1 MKTQTTSKKNTAKLT
16 AALFAL
22 ILLFPCC
29 MDSGSGGSSSDS
41 SDIIVSPAEPVPDN
55 SGNDDSIDDNGD
67 NSGKTEPN
75 EPNPDTPDDSETTT
89 EIDSNTDMSK
99 LNLAKTYIFK
109 ATNGTVD
116 AAKLVYAKKIL
127 GENLSFTETSVNYIL
142 DFSNKSFADTT
153 DEIESRNDFASTLAN
168 GVFTTND
175 YDKTI
180 TIGGVTFITH
190 PVAKEGSDNRIQQAF
205 QFDKNVK
212 KVSVTFGDKYNM
224 TEAYKGGIILNG
236 GDNTELTLNNFENTT
251 LTGDVYFESMG
262 DFNVKTKKFK
272 ETTLISKLAT
282 GDTLPK
288 TNNLFFGK
296 VAEDAETFYGTGI
309 DKIFENYYV
318 NGASDKILVKS
329 SSAPFN
335 AKDALNGGY
344 MYNENGSYNN
354 NAYDID
360 INTALLMAEKLT
372 NEFEN
377 VNISGNATSDVDTY
391 LTPSNVRFSGDVSG
405 LNFTATTGSGLIDF
419 AGVGPKS
426 GITAVGAKV
435 ITRGLKSDGT
445 EKYFS
450 ARVVDFYG
458 VDETVLKKEVNIN
471 SGAIETVY
479 SNKGSTSEF
488 KEVSSNIKTFKSGSS
503 ASTNQAWEKKGRGET
518 VSDNDHIS
526 KLDVKAKA
534 NNPLLQKLLD
544 ENRPVYG

>member
-1 MKTQTTSKKNTAKLT
+1 MKQATNKKNTARLT

-41 SDIIVSPAEPVPDN
+41 SDTIVAPAEPAPDN
-55 SGNDDSIDDNGD
+55 SGNDDSTDDNGD
-67 NSGKTEPN
+67 DSGKTEPA
-75 EPNPDTPDDSETTT
+75 EPNPDTPDDSKTTT

-99 LNLAKTYIFK
+99 LNPTKKYIFK
-109 ATNGTVD
+109 ATDGTVD

-127 GENLSFTETSVNYIL
+127 GENLSFADTDVNYIL
-142 DFSNKSFADTT
+142 DFSNKSFADTGN
-153 DEIESRNDFASTLAN
+153 EIENRNDFASTLAN
-168 GVFTTND
+168 GVFTNND

-180 TIGGVTFITH
+180 TINGVTFITH

-288 TNNLFFGK
+288 TSNLFFGK
-296 VAEDAETFYGTGI
+296 VAEDAETFYGTGV
-309 DKIFENYYV
+309 DKIFENY
-318 NGASDKILVKS
+318 NNKSASDKILVKS

-377 VNISGNATSDVDTY
+377 VNISGNVTSDVDTY
-391 LTPSNVRFSGDVSG
+391 LTPSNVRFSGNVSG
-405 LNFTATTGSGLIDF
+405 LNFTTTTGGGIIDF
-419 AGVGPKS
+419 AKVGPKS
-426 GITAVGAKV
+426 GITAVDSKV

-458 VDETVLKKEVNIN
+458 VEETVLKDEVNIN

-479 SNKGSTSEF
+479 SNKGRASEF

-518 VSDNDHIS
+518 VSGNELIS
-526 KLDVKAKA
+526 KLDVKVKA

>member
-1 MKTQTTSKKNTAKLT
+1 MKQATNKKNTARLT
-16 AALFAL
+16 AVLFAL

-29 MDSGSGGSSSDS
+29 MDSGSGGSSSDP
-41 SDIIVSPAEPVPDN
+41 SDTIVAPAEPAPDN
-55 SGNDDSIDDNGD
+55 SGNDDSTDNNGD
-67 NSGKTEPN
+67 DSGKTEPA
-75 EPNPDTPDDSETTT
+75 EPKPDTPDDSENIT

-99 LNLAKTYIFK
+99 LNPTKKYIFK
-109 ATNGTVD
+109 ATDGTVD
-116 AAKLVYAKKIL
+116 AAKLVYVKKIL
-127 GENLSFTETSVNYIL
+127 GENLSFTETDVNYTL
-142 DFSNKSFADTT
+142 DFSNKSFANTT
-153 DEIESRNDFASTLAN
+153 DEIENRNDFASTLAN
-168 GVFTTND
+168 GVFTNND

-180 TIGGVTFITH
+180 TINGVTFITH

-212 KVSVTFGDKYNM
+212 KVSVIFGDKYNM

-309 DKIFENYYV
+309 DKIFENYYR

-344 MYNENGSYNN
+344 MYNENGNYNN

-405 LNFTATTGSGLIDF
+405 LKFTTTAGNGLIDF
-419 AGVGPKS
+419 AGVGPKKIS
-426 GITAVGAKV
+426 APIAKIIVG
-435 ITRGLKSDGT
+435 GLKNAGETSITGNVLDYYNVDKSVLSD
-445 EKYFS
+445 
-450 ARVVDFYG
+450 VDVYS
-458 VDETVLKKEVNIN
+458 TSIK
-471 SGAIETVY
+471 TVY
-479 SNKGSTSEF
+479 SKGTRSSF
-488 KEVSSNIKTFKSGSS
+488 KNTWTGTTFKTGPS

-518 VSDNDHIS
+518 VSDSDLIS

-544 ENRPVYG
+544 ENCLVYG

>member
-1 MKTQTTSKKNTAKLT
+1 MKPQINTKNTAKFT

-29 MDSGSGGSSSDS
+29 MDSSSGGGSSDS
-41 SDIIVSPAEPVPDN
+41 SDTIVAPAEPAPDN
-55 SGNDDSIDDNGD
+55 SDNDDSTDDNGD
-67 NSGKTEPN
+67 DSGKTEPD
-75 EPNPDTPDDSETTT
+75 EPNPDTPDDSEGVT
-89 EIDSNTDMSK
+89 EIDSNTDMST
-99 LNLAKTYIFK
+99 LVPAKTYIFK

-116 AAKLVYAKKIL
+116 AAKIVLAKKIL
-127 GENLSFTETSVNYIL
+127 GENLSFTETDVNYTL
-142 DFSNKSFADTT
+142 DFSNKSFANTT
-153 DEIESRNDFASTLAN
+153 DEIESRSDFASTLAN

-205 QFDKNVK
+205 QFDKDVK

-262 DFNVKTKKFK
+262 DFNVKTKKFE

-354 NAYDID
+354 AYDID

-405 LNFTATTGSGLIDF
+405 LNFTTTFGGGLIDF

-518 VSDNDHIS
+518 VSDSDLIS
-526 KLDVKAKA
+526 KLDVKAKVD
-534 NNPLLQKLLD
+534 NPLLQKLLD
-544 ENRPVYG
+544 ENQHVYG

>member
-1 MKTQTTSKKNTAKLT
+1 MKQATSKKNTAKLT

-41 SDIIVSPAEPVPDN
+41 SDTIVAPAEPAPDN
-55 SGNDDSIDDNGD
+55 SGNDDSTDDNGD
-67 NSGKTEPN
+67 DSGKTEPA
-75 EPNPDTPDDSETTT
+75 EPKPDTPDDSENIT

-99 LNLAKTYIFK
+99 LNPTKKYIFK
-109 ATNGTVD
+109 ATDGTVD

-127 GENLSFTETSVNYIL
+127 GGNLFFAETNVNYIL
-142 DFSNKSFADTT
+142 DFSNKSFADTGN
-153 DEIESRNDFASTLAN
+153 EIENRNDFASTLAN
-168 GVFTTND
+168 GVFTNND

-180 TIGGVTFITH
+180 TINGVTFITH

-309 DKIFENYYV
+309 DKIFENYY
-318 NGASDKILVKS
+318 NKGASDKILVKS
-329 SSAPFN
+329 SSAPFD

-344 MYNENGSYNN
+344 MYNENGNYN

-377 VNISGNATSDVDTY
+377 VNISGNVTSDVDTY

-405 LNFTATTGSGLIDF
+405 LNFTTTAGGGIIDF
-419 AGVGPKS
+419 AKVGPKYIS
-426 GITAVGAKV
+426 APSAKIVVKGVGDEGKFLGCVVDLSSLSKDVLSKV
-435 ITRGLKSDGT
+435 STKSQNVGKVYLPTGVEKSDFTGG
-445 EKYFS
+445 Y
-450 ARVVDFYG
+450 A
-458 VDETVLKKEVNIN
+458 
-471 SGAIETVY
+471 Y
-479 SNKGSTSEF
+479 SEYDNGP
-488 KEVSSNIKTFKSGSS
+488 S
-503 ASTNQAWEKKGRGET
+503 ASTNRAWERKGRDEN
-518 VSDNDHIS
+518 VPNSELIS

>member
-1 MKTQTTSKKNTAKLT
+1 MKQATNKKNTAKLT

-29 MDSGSGGSSSDS
+29 MDSSSGGSSSDP
-41 SDIIVSPAEPVPDN
+41 SDTIVAPAEPAPDN
-55 SGNDDSIDDNGD
+55 SGNDDSTDNNGD
-67 NSGKTEPN
+67 DSGKTEPA
-75 EPNPDTPDDSETTT
+75 EPKPDTPDDSENIT

-99 LNLAKTYIFK
+99 LNPTKKYIFK
-109 ATNGTVD
+109 ATDGTVD
-116 AAKLVYAKKIL
+116 AAKLVYVKKIL
-127 GENLSFTETSVNYIL
+127 GENLSFTETDVNYTL
-142 DFSNKSFADTT
+142 DFSNKSFANTT
-153 DEIESRNDFASTLAN
+153 DEIENRNDFASTLAN
-168 GVFTTND
+168 GVFTNND

-180 TIGGVTFITH
+180 TINGVTFITH

-212 KVSVTFGDKYNM
+212 KVSVIFGDKYNM

-309 DKIFENYYV
+309 DKIFENYYR

-344 MYNENGSYNN
+344 MYNENGNYNN

-405 LNFTATTGSGLIDF
+405 LKFTTTAGNGIIDF
-419 AGVGPKS
+419 AKVGPKEIVAPS
-426 GITAVGAKV
+426 SKIIVNGVKNDTNTKIIAG
-435 ITRGLKSDGT
+435 
-445 EKYFS
+445 
-450 ARVVDFYG
+450 RVVDFSG
-458 VDETVLKKEVNIN
+458 VDETLLKYLD
-471 SGAIETVY
+471 A
-479 SNKGSTSEF
+479 
-488 KEVSSNIKTFKSGSS
+488 SSSYVRTIYTKSGSFSGTQHVDTTFKTGPS
-503 ASTNQAWEKKGRGET
+503 ASTNRAWEEAGRNGT
-518 VSDNDHIS
+518 LPSNSLS